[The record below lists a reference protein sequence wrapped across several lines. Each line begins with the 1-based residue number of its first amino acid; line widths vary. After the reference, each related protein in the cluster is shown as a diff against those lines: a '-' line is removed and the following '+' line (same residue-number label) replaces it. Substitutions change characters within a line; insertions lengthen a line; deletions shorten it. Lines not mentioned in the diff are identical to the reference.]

1 MHRAA
6 QLVTRGVSTTT
17 RHALARALE
26 HAELV
31 KDKDFGFEIVGNVY
45 ENSELYWLIEEM
57 EHEN

>member
-31 KDKDFGFEIVGNVY
+31 KDKRHGV
-45 ENSELYWLIEEM
+45 EM
-57 EHEN
+57 LGVWRQ